1 MADKLFPPNSDPVTG
16 VGGPPSLALRD
27 RWGWFVA
34 FGVLAAALGVVA
46 LSTVILST
54 EVSVFLIGVCMI
66 VAGGVE
72 IGIGSSARR
81 WGWKATWIV
90 VGLVYIVAGA
100 FALAQPLV
108 AAVLFTLLIGA
119 AMTATGVMRIL
130 AAVQMTDGPKA
141 PVLVAGVVTTLLGI
155 LIIAGWPASSLVV
168 LGTFL
173 GIDLLLYGLAWIG
186 FGLRLRRP

>member
-1 MADKLFPPNSDPVTG
+1 MDGASSPVS
-16 VGGPPSLALRD
+16 PALRD
-27 RWGWFVA
+27 RWGWFVG

-46 LSTVILST
+46 LSTVVLST
-54 EVSVFLIGVCMI
+54 VASVFLIGVCMI

-72 IGIGSSARR
+72 IGIGFNARR

-90 VGLVYIVAGA
+90 VGLLYIVAGA

-108 AAVLFTLLIGA
+108 AAALFTLLIGA

-130 AAVQMTDGPKA
+130 AGVQMTDGPKA
-141 PVLVAGVVTTLLGI
+141 MVLVAGAVTTLLGI